1 MFLHCFGYRIK
12 TLLRS
17 RDYLFWS
24 LCFSII
30 LATLFYIAFGGLS
43 KGEGFT
49 PISTAVV
56 LKESCPDALRDALDA
71 LSTPG
76 EQQLLE
82 IQYVSEEKATELL
95 KKKEISGILFVGE
108 EISLA
113 VSGDMA
119 YDKLNQSILQSL
131 AERFH
136 GSYEA
141 VREAA
146 VKHPE
151 KLPDILNVLREDAA
165 CSQEITYAGSN
176 LDESLTYFFN
186 LIAMT
191 CLMGCTAGAVV
202 ATDSQANLSDLGMR
216 NTVTPGKKQVRILA
230 EVGATILMQFSA
242 VCISV
247 IYMWIVLGV
256 DLGNS
261 AGYVFLAVLA
271 GSMAGVSYGFFVG
284 GIGKANIYVKTGAL
298 MAVTML
304 FSFCSGLM
312 VGSMKLLIG
321 RYAPWFNRIN
331 PAALISDSLYSLAV
345 YESHTRYFQCIGSL
359 FIMSVLFILAGAAM
373 VRRQRYA
380 NL

>member
-1 MFLHCFGYRIK
+1 MFLHCFGYSIK

-24 LCFSII
+24 LGFSVI
-30 LATLFYIAFGGLS
+30 LATLFHVAFGDLS
-43 KGEGFT
+43 KGEGFA

-56 LKESCPDALRDALDA
+56 LEESCPQPLKDALDA
-71 LSTPG
+71 LSGPG
-76 EQQLLE
+76 NQQLLE
-82 IQYVSEEKATELL
+82 VQYTSEEKAELL
-95 KKKEISGILFVGE
+95 LKEKKVSGILFAGE
-108 EISLA
+108 TISLA

-131 AERFH
+131 AESLH

-146 VKHPE
+146 VGHPE
-151 KLPDILNVLREDAA
+151 KLPDILNSLQENAVYN
-165 CSQEITYAGSN
+165 QEITYAGRN

-191 CLMGCTAGAVV
+191 CLTGCTAGAVV
-202 ATDSQANLSDLGMR
+202 ATAGQANLSDLGMR
-216 NTVTPGKKQVRILA
+216 KSVTPGKKQVRILA
-230 EVGATILMQFSA
+230 EVAATVVMQFLA

-247 IYMWIVLGV
+247 IYMWTVLGV

-261 AGYVFLAVLA
+261 VGYVLLTVLA
-271 GSMAGVSYGFFVG
+271 GSMAGVSCGFFVG
-284 GIGKANIYVKTGAL
+284 CIGKSSIHVKTGVL

-304 FSFCSGLM
+304 CSFFSGLM
-312 VGSMKLLIG
+312 VGGMKLLVQ

-345 YESHTRYFQCIGSL
+345 YESHNRYFQCVGSL
-359 FIMSVLFILAGAAM
+359 FLISALFIAAGAAM

-380 NL
+380 SL